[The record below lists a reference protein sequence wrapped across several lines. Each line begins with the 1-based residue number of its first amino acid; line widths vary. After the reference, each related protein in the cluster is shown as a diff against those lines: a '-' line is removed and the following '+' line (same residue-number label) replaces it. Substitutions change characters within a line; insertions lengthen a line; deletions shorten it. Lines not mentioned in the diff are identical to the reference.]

1 MDNRLTFDE
10 HLANVS
16 NEKSK
21 IIGLL
26 RKLQDI
32 LPSPVLLT
40 IYKFFIRPHIDYS
53 DIISDQAYKFPS
65 KIRMHLIQSYFSLN
79 QES

>member
-1 MDNRLTFDE
+1 MT
-10 HLANVS
+10 
-16 NEKSK
+16 NERSK
-21 IIGLL
+21 IKGLL
-26 RKLQDI
+26 RKLQNI
-32 LPSPVLLT
+32 LPRAVLLT
-40 IYKFFIRPHIDYS
+40 IYKFFIRPHIDYG